1 MLIGYSRVSTNDQ
14 SLQGQKDQLRAYG
27 CEKIYTDIVSGS
39 KAERPGLIDMLDFAR
54 SGDTVIVSRLDRLG
68 RGLKDLINIIGL
80 LEYKQINFKSLAE
93 DIDTSTSTGKLIFHI
108 FGSFAEFE
116 RNLIVE
122 RTKIGLASARAR
134 GRIGG
139 RPPKI
144 NEEKMKLIKIMYDSK
159 DTSVDTIVKHF
170 EISKSTLYTYL
181 RNEKKKA
188 VKKDMEESIE
198 KDIEKSINKNV
209 PEDMRKEE

>member
-14 SLQGQKDQLRAYG
+14 SLQGQKDQLNAYG

-54 SGDTVIVSRLDRLG
+54 AGDTVIVSRLDRLG

-80 LEYKQINFKSLAE
+80 LEHKQINFKSLAE

-144 NEEKMKLIKIMYDSK
+144 DEEKMKLIKIMYDSK
-159 DTSVDTIVKHF
+159 DTNVDTIVKHF
-170 EISKSTLYTYL
+170 DISKSTLYTYL

-188 VKKDMEESIE
+188 VKKDMGESVEKSIE
-198 KDIEKSINKNV
+198 KNINKNV
-209 PEDMRKEE
+209 PEDMKKEE